1 MHVHRWRRILETE
14 VLTQYLGLACSKHP
28 KLFFQFFPLGALG
41 RHHLLHDLGAA
52 GCIRDR
58 ETTAGAAA
66 ATTAATGEQSCART
80 NTATSRWE
88 TVNCQDCKFK
98 WVNVSYEQPERSTL
112 SLSDPVGAQHWNV
125 RWDAGYDA
133 SCTWQD
139 VRHGEGLTWTWDLL
153 LSDVAGG
160 EAVARRDRDRGEEL
174 QDKREAEAGC
184 QQHER
189 PAPTYWIGG
198 GCDAFSNLSLS
209 LSLLTPTSRRDLFPG
224 ALLLFSF
231 TFLKYIGNRHESFVL
246 WGIAS
251 VSG

>member
-14 VLTQYLGLACSKHP
+14 VLTQYLGLACFKHP

-153 LSDVAGG
+153 LSDVAGRRSQG
-160 EAVARRDRDRGEEL
+160 ETETVEKSCRIKEKQKLDVNSMKGPLQHIGLEEAVMRFL
-174 QDKREAEAGC
+174 TC
-184 QQHER
+184 
-189 PAPTYWIGG
+189 
-198 GCDAFSNLSLS
+198 
-209 LSLLTPTSRRDLFPG
+209 LSLLQHHAETYFQEHCFYFHLHF
-224 ALLLFSF
+224 
-231 TFLKYIGNRHESFVL
+231 
-246 WGIAS
+246 
-251 VSG
+251 